1 VTQSVFAA
9 VIVVLGLVGA
19 GVFLPDVSRRG
30 PLMLLRL
37 FAGLICV
44 ALAVVYGLHLL
55 GVLDSVTLPPVARPL
70 VGAALS
76 VLIGFGIVLRG
87 R

>member
-1 VTQSVFAA
+1 VTQSIFAGI
-9 VIVVLGLVGA
+9 IVVLGIIGS
-19 GVFLPDVSRRG
+19 GVFLPDVPRRG
-30 PLMLLRL
+30 PLMALRL

-55 GVLDSVTLPPVARPL
+55 GILDSVTLPPVARPL

-76 VLIGFGIVLRG
+76 VLIGFGIAQRG